1 MAKALISLRVD
12 QALVER
18 AKKVLGAKSK
28 TRAIEMALE
37 AVIEMDRHRKLI
49 RRFSGKGKPD
59 DFAHS

>member
-1 MAKALISLRVD
+1 MAKELISLRID
-12 QALVER
+12 QALVEK
-18 AKKVLGAKSK
+18 AKKALGATSK

-37 AVIEMDRHRKLI
+37 AVIEMDRHRRLI

>member
-18 AKKVLGAKSK
+18 AKTVLGVKSK
-28 TRAIEMALE
+28 TRTIEMALE
-37 AVIEMDRHRKLI
+37 AVIEMDKHRKLI

>member
-12 QALVER
+12 HTLVEKAR
-18 AKKVLGAKSK
+18 TVLGAKSK

-37 AVIEMDRHRKLI
+37 AVVDMHRHRKLI

-59 DFAHS
+59 DFVHS